1 MSTLAVNTITNAAG
15 GNTAQIN
22 GMTPTADSLQGFRNR
37 IINGDMR
44 IDQRNAGASVTVTD
58 AYTTDRWEVRENT
71 DGAITAQQVS
81 DAPSG
86 FINSLKI
93 TTTTADA
100 SLTTDQI
107 LRVTQPIE
115 GLNISDFAF
124 GTASASAVTLSFWV
138 KSSLTGTYAGVYA
151 NSASN
156 RSYVFTY
163 VIDSANT
170 WEQKSVAITGDTTGT
185 WVTTNARG
193 AVATFSLGAAS
204 SYNGT
209 AGVWTAADVRSVSG
223 AVSVIGTLSATWQVT
238 GVQLEAGSVATPF
251 ERRPY
256 GTELALCQRYYEK
269 SYNMSVVPGTTTD
282 NGAATNGG
290 VLTATTTGTIAIGYA
305 FRVPKRANPTMTA
318 WDVNGNINKCDRS
331 QFGVTGTPNQAVS
344 FTWSAE
350 NSFLAESSGTATA
363 NGIRMHF
370 TAVAEL

>member
-1 MSTLAVNTITNAAG
+1 MAVSINGSTGITSPGGDVSTSLTTGSVTTSGTNSVAALTVNSNNISAVN
-15 GNTAQIN
+15 
-22 GMTPTADSLQGFRNR
+22 SLGFRNR

-58 AYTTDRWEVRENT
+58 AYITDRWEVRENT
-71 DGAITAQQVS
+71 DGAVTAQQVS

-151 NSASN
+151 NSTSN

-163 VIDSANT
+163 VINSANT

-223 AVSVIGTLSATWQVT
+223 AVSVIGTLSATWQIT
-238 GVQLEAGSVATPF
+238 GVQLEAGTVATPF
-251 ERRPY
+251 ERRDY
-256 GTELALCQRYYEK
+256 GRELIMCQRYYEIQDVGGGD
-269 SYNMSVVPGTTTD
+269 SYLYYTAGNNVFLASYGFS
-282 NGAATNGG
+282 AAKRAAPTNT
-290 VLTATTTGTIAIGYA
+290 VLTGPTYANCSSLVILATSSVSRHRVNVTATGGYNCNA
-305 FRVPKRANPTMTA
+305 Y
-318 WDVNGNINKCDRS
+318 S
-331 QFGVTGTPNQAVS
+331 VS
-344 FTWSAE
+344 YSAE
-350 NSFLAESSGTATA
+350 L
-363 NGIRMHF
+363 
-370 TAVAEL
+370 